1 VNPDGADNLTRA
13 YSILEKEFSLSTDE
27 PMAQHTSFKVGGA
40 ADLFAAPSSRD
51 ELIGIVNLARKLSVP
66 VTLMGRGTN
75 LLILDKGIRGLV
87 VSTRCVNEVL
97 SATRVS
103 EAQTLVTA
111 SSGVVLATLARFT
124 IKQRLDGFG
133 FAAGIPGTVG
143 GAVMMNAGTA
153 QGTISEHLASLE
165 ILTRDGNV
173 QTVDR
178 SELLCFH
185 RQLLFKGFPPG
196 QIVLAGNF
204 LLPDGDKTAMEAC
217 WLELLEKRHKSQPER
232 VASAGCFFKN
242 PDREQPAGFL
252 IDRAGLKGARC
263 GNAMVS
269 NTHANF
275 IVNLGGATAKEILTL
290 KTMIENEVKKKF
302 NVDLK
307 PEVKIEGE

>member
-1 VNPDGADNLTRA
+1 VNSHGADNLTRA
-13 YSILEKEFSLSTDE
+13 YSILEKEFSLSIDE
-27 PMAQHTSFKVGGA
+27 SMAQHTSFKVGGV

-51 ELIGIVNLARKLSVP
+51 ELIGIVKLARKLSVP

-87 VSTRCVNEVL
+87 LSTKCMNDVL
-97 SATRVS
+97 SASRVS
-103 EAQTLVTA
+103 ETQTLVTA
-111 SSGVVLATLARFT
+111 SSGVILATLARFT
-124 IKQRLDGFG
+124 MEKELEGFG

-143 GAVMMNAGTA
+143 GAIMMNAGTS

-165 ILTRDGNV
+165 ILTLDGNV

-185 RQLLFKGFPPG
+185 RQLAFKGFSPG
-196 QIVLAGNF
+196 QIVLAGKF
-204 LLPDGDKTAMEAC
+204 LLPDGDRAAMEAR

-242 PDREQPAGFL
+242 PEKERPAGFL
-252 IDRAGLKGARC
+252 IDRAGLKGTRC

-290 KTMIENEVKKKF
+290 KTMIENGVKKKF